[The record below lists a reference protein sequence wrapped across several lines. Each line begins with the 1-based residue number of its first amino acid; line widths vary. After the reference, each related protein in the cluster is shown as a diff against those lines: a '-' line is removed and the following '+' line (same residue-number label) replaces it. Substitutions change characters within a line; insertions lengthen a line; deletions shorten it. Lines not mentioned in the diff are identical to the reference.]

1 MLSRAKFIVAAA
13 CLLAAA
19 APARAQV
26 NTPTVGAVTTNAVTF
41 AWTGGASPFIG
52 VLSDTD
58 TFAWYISSGP
68 VVSPV
73 TYNSLNGNATYYFQ
87 VKSSVDTDAGYRSTH
102 TITQLA
108 APTGLYSVPEYFTA
122 QSSYTAIVTIGWNAN
137 NNHEATVYEVAYN
150 DGVNPEIVAPYIN
163 PLGAPI
169 DIAGL
174 DANTAY
180 NFRVRARG
188 SSGAVTAYTA
198 YISTATPALRLS
210 GLSEQV
216 FQTSATVSWTPVDSA
231 VQAQDSEG
239 YSLEYSLSQ
248 SMSFPVPWTTANSA
262 IASVALTPLVPNTTY
277 YYRAGSLNISGLA
290 NVEATRVFTTLSP
303 PPQNLA
309 RIAVADGSATF
320 GWTALAP
327 AEVMGYRLEA
337 ATGTFSAGE
346 TVHSSAAYSAA
357 QNSLTI
363 VTLDP
368 NTTYYFRAAG
378 INTAYAPNY
387 GSQLSTVTLALPISP
402 GFVTVAAAP
411 QSITATFPP
420 LPESPQAFAAEGYL
434 LQGSTTNFSGGTVYS
449 SATYEYREYQQ
460 SLTLTGLAPNNTYY
474 LRLGSLNWQ
483 RTPNFSVLGSTRT
496 GFPGNLAGVS
506 LDNVW
511 SSSAAISFTPGIA
524 AEGHV
529 ADASVHRFFN
539 TVAFSSASPSG
550 TISSLVIPGLAPNTT
565 YYFRAGALY
574 NGATVYSNTSPDYRQ
589 TLPLPLDGLAFAGV
603 FRSSVTVN
611 WTPLTNASQATS
623 AESYLLQASTSPA
636 FTGALFSSATV
647 DIGLD
652 RLSITGLSPNT
663 SYYFRA
669 GTANLEGSVNYTATP
684 ATSTL
689 ANPPVKQTPA
699 ITPVT
704 MTVKWL
710 ANGNPND
717 TRYLVELDNDAL
729 FGSMEPSSTTALSS
743 ATFYG
748 LVPNTT
754 YYARVTAVNR
764 LNRAIPAVNF
774 DPYATSAYDP
784 EYAPFLASEVGVS
797 SLTARWNNVVPPVN
811 PAGTYYQVWI
821 SSNTG
826 FTGTVHSSVTLN
838 LSAPFTGLL
847 SDTSYH
853 MRVSALNL
861 TGVPSDP
868 PVELGTALTRP
879 ATAYAL
885 PKAQAFFDMM
895 TDGFSLRWEPN
906 GNSSHTVYY
915 VEASTTENNFSTIIS
930 SRLVNALS
938 CTFSD
943 LAIDTTYWLQV
954 QARGQSGLQSAFV
967 NAGSTRTL
975 LSSQGN
981 ALALQETTVSLE
993 TSYGTIS
1000 VLLPSGSIG
1009 GSPRLTILPSTFT
1022 LPGPSSAV
1030 SQLTPTGIGLVIN
1043 HFPPTL
1049 VLGAIT
1055 ITLPYRIADLPPGID
1070 RSRLVLALHDDANAV
1085 WVPLPSVS
1093 DTANNLVTGQTWHLS
1108 TFQLMQSN
1116 PGTGLSAVKIYP
1128 NPYRP
1133 NSVSDVM
1140 HFANLPAGARVK
1152 IYTFVGE
1159 LVRSL
1164 KADVNGMAHWDGTND
1179 DGRDAASGVYIAF
1192 IRTGDK
1198 KSSKSFKVAL
1208 ER

>member
-1 MLSRAKFIVAAA
+1 MLSRAKFIIAAA

-19 APARAQV
+19 VPARAVV
-26 NTPTVGAVTTNAVTF
+26 NAPTVGAVTTNAVTF

-52 VLSDTD
+52 VLSDTN
-58 TFAWYISSGP
+58 TFAWNISSGP

-73 TYNSLNGNATYYFQ
+73 TYTSLNANATYYFQ
-87 VKSSVDTDAGYRSTH
+87 VKSSVDPNSGYRSTY

-122 QSSYTAIVTIGWNAN
+122 QSSYTAIVTIGWNTN
-137 NNHEATVYEVAYN
+137 NNHEATIYEVAYN
-150 DGVNPEIVAPYIN
+150 SGGADTVAPYIN
-163 PLGAPI
+163 PLGSPI

-174 DANTAY
+174 NANTTY
-180 NFRVRARG
+180 NFKVRARG
-188 SSGAVTAYTA
+188 SSGAVTAYSA
-198 YISTATPALRLS
+198 VISTATPALRLP

-216 FQTSATVSWTPVDSA
+216 FQTSAIVSWTPVNSV

-239 YSLEYSLSQ
+239 YSLDYSLSP
-248 SMSFPVPWTTANSA
+248 SMSSPVAWTTADPA
-262 IASVALTPLVPNTTY
+262 AASRTLTPLVANTTY
-277 YYRAGSLNISGLA
+277 YYRAGTLNISGLA
-290 NVEATRVFTTLSP
+290 NVEAMRVFTTLSP
-303 PPQNLA
+303 APTGLT
-309 RIAVADGSATF
+309 RGAVTEGSARF
-320 GWTALAP
+320 SWTALAP

-363 VTLDP
+363 VTLDS
-368 NTTYYFRAAG
+368 NTTYYFRVAG
-378 INTAYAPNY
+378 LNSAYTPNY
-387 GSQLSTVTLALPISP
+387 SSQLSTITLAQAITP
-402 GFVTVAAAP
+402 GHVF
-411 QSITATFPP
+411 SITAGPQSVTASFIP
-420 LPESPQAFAAEGYL
+420 LPGSPQAFAAEGYL

-460 SLTLTGLAPNNTYY
+460 SLTLTGLSPNNTYY

-496 GFPGNLAGVS
+496 GFPGNLAGVL

-529 ADASVHRFFN
+529 AEASVHRFFN
-539 TVAFSSASPSG
+539 TVAFSSASPG
-550 TISSLVIPGLAPNTT
+550 GAISNLVISGLSPNTG

-574 NGATVYSNTSPDYRQ
+574 NGATVYSNTYPDYQQ
-589 TLPLPLDGLAFAGV
+589 TLPLALTGVDFAGV

-611 WTPLTNASQATS
+611 WNPLTNASQATS
-623 AESYLLQASTSPA
+623 AESYLLQASTAPA
-636 FTGALFSSATV
+636 FNGTLFSSSTPNIA
-647 DIGLD
+647 LD
-652 RLSITGLSPNT
+652 RLTITGLSPNT

-669 GTANLEGSVNYTATP
+669 GTVNLENSVNYAVTP

-689 ANPPVKQTPA
+689 ANPPVKQTSA

-710 ANGNPND
+710 VNGNPPD

-729 FGSMEPSSTTALSS
+729 FTSMEPSSTTVLSS
-743 ATFYG
+743 ATFSG
-748 LVPNTT
+748 LTPNTT
-754 YYARVTAVNR
+754 YYSRVTAVNR
-764 LNRAIPAVNF
+764 LGRAIPAVNF

-811 PAGTYYQVWI
+811 PPGTNYQAWI
-821 SSNTG
+821 SSNTD
-826 FTGTVHSSVTLN
+826 FTGTVHSSVTIT
-838 LSAPFTGLL
+838 LSAAFTGLL
-847 SDTSYH
+847 SNTSYH

-868 PVELGTALTRP
+868 PVELGTALTLP

-885 PKAQAFFDMM
+885 PKAQAFFDMLI
-895 TDGFSLRWEPN
+895 DGFSLRWEPN

-915 VEASTTENNFSTIIS
+915 VEASTKADFSVINS

-943 LAIDTTYWLQV
+943 LAVDTTYWLQV
-954 QARGQSGLQSAFV
+954 QARGQSGIQSAFAD
-967 NAGSTRTL
+967 AGSTRTL
-975 LSSQGN
+975 ISSQGN

-1000 VLLPSGSIG
+1000 VLLPSGAIG
-1009 GSPRLTILPSTFT
+1009 GSTRLTITPSTFT
-1022 LPGPSSAV
+1022 LPGPASAV

-1070 RSRLVLALHDDANAV
+1070 RSRLVLALYDEINAV

-1093 DTANNLVTGQTWHLS
+1093 DTANNLVVGQTWHLS

-1152 IYTFVGE
+1152 IYTFLGE

-1164 KADVNGMAHWDGTND
+1164 KADVNGMAHWDGAND
-1179 DGRDAASGVYIAF
+1179 DGRAAASGVYIAF
-1192 IRTGDK
+1192 IRTSDK